1 MEIPILDG
9 SGSALFLVVVIH
21 GRLVHGNS
29 YWISEDLFVAYGY
42 VFVLPKNIFLSI
54 DEDFWLKRLH
64 VFLVAFSVVEL
75 FSHILCSLPA

>member
-1 MEIPILDG
+1 MVALCIAILTE
-9 SGSALFLVVVIH
+9 FLRI
-21 GRLVHGNS
+21 
-29 YWISEDLFVAYGY
+29 FVAYGY

-75 FSHILCSLPA
+75 FSHILCSLPS